1 MNKAKLTA
9 AAFFP
14 TNMGEYGWDGWLS
27 TFFINDPASGVTI
40 LLMQNQKDGDGTLI
54 GKIRSLIYLS

>member
-1 MNKAKLTA
+1 VEQIFDIIKELHAT
-9 AAFFP
+9 
-14 TNMGEYGWDGWLS
+14 
-27 TFFINDPASGVTI
+27 GVTI